1 MTAKERENLMKKV
14 KPLENKLSN
23 NKKRPGNNNK
33 KQKKCTQW
41 TVEVD
46 RLRTALDN
54 RVGGPCE
61 QSKSEKW
68 CAKKKCGNPGAIRPS
83 FCQLHV
89 RDHMC
94 AFPRAVPYP
103 PPTVVVTCCGHAGC
117 CCATVG
123 GVRAV
128 SLC

>member
-1 MTAKERENLMKKV
+1 MPSPARHGTGDTMTAKERENLMKKV

-23 NKKRPGNNNK
+23 NKKRPGKNNK
-33 KQKKCTQW
+33 KQKKCTKW

-68 CAKKKCGNPGAIRPS
+68 CAKKKCGNAGAVRPS

-89 RDHMC
+89 RCHMC

-103 PPTVVVTCCGHAGC
+103 PA
-117 CCATVG
+117 
-123 GVRAV
+123 
-128 SLC
+128 S

>member
-1 MTAKERENLMKKV
+1 MECSTGDTMTAKERDKLMKKV

-23 NKKRPGNNNK
+23 PRKCPGKNNK
-33 KQKKCTQW
+33 KQKKCTKW

-68 CAKKKCGNPGAIRPS
+68 CAKKD
-83 FCQLHV
+83 V
-89 RDHMC
+89 REAEHMKE
-94 AFPRAVPYP
+94 
-103 PPTVVVTCCGHAGC
+103 VV
-117 CCATVG
+117 
-123 GVRAV
+123 
-128 SLC
+128 